1 METFTSAMTSFS
13 FVRFMRVMIA
23 LCMFILN
30 APPVASA
37 DVSEDESLKGIA
49 GVMVIVE
56 RLHAD
61 AATFGLERETLDAV
75 VRGGLQKAGIKI
87 LSADERMAD
96 ERRPY
101 LYVNCNVMDVK
112 NPALVTFSID
122 IEVHQRV
129 TLASGEKAQGLT
141 WAKSYLGIQS
151 ADRASEQIRHV
162 LAGYVEQF
170 IAAYKKANTALPAAA
185 PGD

>member
-1 METFTSAMTSFS
+1 METPAPAMTSLS
-13 FVRFMRVMIA
+13 AIRFLRVAIA
-23 LCMFILN
+23 CCVL
-30 APPVASA
+30 AVYSPHAASA
-37 DVSEDESLKGIA
+37 DLSEDESLKGIA
-49 GVMVIVE
+49 GIMVIVE

-61 AATFGLERETLDAV
+61 AATIGLERETLDAV

-112 NPALVTFSID
+112 NLALVTFSID

-129 TLASGEKAQGLT
+129 TLVGGEKAQGLT

-151 ADRASEQIRHV
+151 ADRAPEQIRHV

-170 IAAYKKANTALPAAA
+170 VAAYKKANAA
-185 PGD
+185 PPAPTPGD